1 MKIYI
6 NNIFKRYINK
16 GLQRT
21 YYIPII
27 ALCFLSLISCVGE
40 DFNDCNSEGI
50 NMGGISSLPNCYIQ
64 LNINFPTEVSSRS
77 TTKDDGS
84 GNSYDGT
91 KDAIAAENAINS
103 LHLYFFDN
111 SNSTDKG
118 KFLCE
123 LSATTTDLTVGTGAN
138 ANKHTFTQKVEIANL
153 KKILGKKLRIYA
165 LANLSSYPT
174 VTETTTEADFLNNY
188 YSGTSYTGAFAE
200 TSESTT
206 TYGRNCPMA
215 NYDYFEG
222 DFEAAGSLGENPT
235 DSEVILAAEKIFTGA
250 YTGTNAKPGDKLYT
264 FSNALELE
272 RMVARLDFKAAEG
285 ETINGEKYD
294 YVYKLPNAECTI
306 TACNSSDGGVYL
318 QLADLTVNK
327 ITGSAYY
334 FRHTAAGNSLA
345 AGTPLKV
352 FGKENV
358 DGSTDTPSGADE
370 EDEDG
375 DGEGNEE
382 TPELPSYNWIAS
394 HNWTSSRS
402 YTSSDAF
409 TPSEICAWLTS
420 GDSYVEKTEWYSPWY
435 YVNENTVSSTADMDL
450 DHCTYIEF
458 KFLLWDATTQLPY
471 KKPTVS
477 GGTGEDTQAQATAD
491 TEEEVR
497 ITMTGGDKNGYYK
510 ILGSDKDGYYLIYK
524 YMIPH
529 HLPTPSGSVDG
540 DTGSL
545 TGTKAPMQYGVVR
558 NNVYQI
564 GFNGLTSLP
573 SPHEPDNFYLSIN
586 IKILAWVKRDITV
599 SW

>member
-1 MKIYI
+1 MVCLLSSCVNDVDLKPCEDNIGGTV
-6 NNIFKRYINK
+6 NNI
-16 GLQRT
+16 
-21 YYIPII
+21 P
-27 ALCFLSLISCVGE
+27 E
-40 DFNDCNSEGI
+40 
-50 NMGGISSLPNCYIQ
+50 CYIQ

-77 TTKDDGS
+77 TTLADGS
-84 GNSYDGT
+84 GNSFDGT

-123 LSATTTDLTVGTGAN
+123 LSASATDLTDGDDVN
-138 ANKHTFTQKVEIANL
+138 QHTFTQKVEIANL
-153 KKILGKKLRIYA
+153 KKILGKKVRIYA
-165 LANLSSYPT
+165 IANLNAADYPT
-174 VTETTTEADFLNNY
+174 VTSETSEAVFLDKY
-188 YSGTSYTGAFAE
+188 YESASYTGTFAV
-200 TSESTT
+200 TSGSTT

-215 NYDYFEG
+215 NYDYFTGNLEG
-222 DFEAAGSLGENPT
+222 CSIVASNASDL
-235 DSEVILAAEKIFTGA
+235 EVITEAMKIFTHD
-250 YTGTNAKPGDKLYT
+250 YTGTDGKPGKLFT
-264 FSNALELE
+264 FSGALELE
-272 RMVARLDFKAAEG
+272 RMVARLDFKAADG
-285 ETINGEKYD
+285 ITINGTKN
-294 YVYKLPNAECTI
+294 YVYELPNAECTI
-306 TACNSSDGGVYL
+306 TDCNSSNGGVYL

-327 ITGSAYY
+327 ITGSAYN

-358 DGSTDTPSGADE
+358 DGSTDTPSGADV

-394 HNWTSSRS
+394 HKWTSSRS
-402 YTSSDAF
+402 YTSSDPF

-420 GDSYVEKTEWYSPWY
+420 GDSYVEKTEGYSPWY

-458 KFLLWDATTQLPY
+458 KFLLWDAKTKEPY
-471 KKPTVS
+471 MKPTVS
-477 GGTGEDTQAQATAD
+477 GGSGEDTQAEATAD

-497 ITMTGGDKNGYYK
+497 ITMTGGDKNGYYR
-510 ILGSDKDGYYLIYK
+510 ILDGPDAHGYYYLIYK

-529 HLPTPSGSVDG
+529 HLPTSSGSVDG
-540 DTGSL
+540 ETGSL